1 MQRQGIHCGL
11 ARLYRRL
18 QNSVVKGRY
27 TPVTMAEYLR
37 TLGAEVG
44 EGCFIGPTDIEL
56 EINPRHLKIGN
67 HVAMAS
73 GVTFATQD
81 GTPWLFQDRIP
92 DIPADDKVIIED
104 NCFIGYRAILY
115 PGIRI
120 GPNSVVGAGSVVV
133 SDVPP
138 NTLVMGVPARPFGAI
153 EKYREKCVERW
164 KRQRPP
170 GVTIE
175 TAETWWSSRHLTANR
190 ELLRK
195 HLLTLFQQELA

>member
-1 MQRQGIHCGL
+1 
-11 ARLYRRL
+11 
-18 QNSVVKGRY
+18 
-27 TPVTMAEYLR
+27 
-37 TLGAEVG
+37 
-44 EGCFIGPTDIEL
+44 
-56 EINPRHLKIGN
+56 
-67 HVAMAS
+67 
-73 GVTFATQD
+73 
-81 GTPWLFQDRIP
+81 
-92 DIPADDKVIIED
+92 
-104 NCFIGYRAILY
+104 YRAILY

-175 TAETWWSSRHLTANR
+175 TAETWWSSRYLTANR

>member
-1 MQRQGIHCGL
+1 
-11 ARLYRRL
+11 
-18 QNSVVKGRY
+18 VVKGRY

-175 TAETWWSSRHLTANR
+175 TAETWWSSRYLTANR